1 MNEFKINDRDK
12 SFVTTVNNMDIVIIF
27 VALNWSL
34 VILVLLLLML

>member
-1 MNEFKINDRDK
+1 MNEFKINDKDK
-12 SFVTTVNNMDIVIIF
+12 NFVTTVNNMDIVIIF

>member
-1 MNEFKINDRDK
+1 MNEFKINDKDQ

>member
-1 MNEFKINDRDK
+1 MNEFKINDKDK